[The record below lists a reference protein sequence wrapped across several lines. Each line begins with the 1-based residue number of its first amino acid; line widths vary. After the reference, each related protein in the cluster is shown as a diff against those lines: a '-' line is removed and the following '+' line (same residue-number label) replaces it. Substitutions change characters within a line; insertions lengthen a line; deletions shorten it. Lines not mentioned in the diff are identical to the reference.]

1 MNSSEKH
8 AAYVA
13 KFNNP
18 NAGITTLAEAA
29 KVINSGKE
37 NELRDEAV
45 NFLLNA
51 IAYHL
56 STKQTADEDKK
67 S

>member
-1 MNSSEKH
+1 MNPSEKH
-8 AAYVA
+8 ATYVA

-18 NAGITTLAEAA
+18 NARITTLAEAA
-29 KVINSGKE
+29 KVVNSGKE

-56 STKQTADEDKK
+56 STTKQTEDKK